1 MSPPMMTVLH
11 FIRPMIVVDYRGN
24 RHVFSENSMDYRVHS
39 NEDFKLLI
47 FTIFEAKFVQKIFAL
62 ILLNHI
68 SMATATKASKN
79 ICKLFVGNLP
89 WTVGHQE
96 LKSYFKEFGRVINAS
111 VIFNKKTGLSRGY
124 GFVTFNN
131 LGPLEKIENE
141 QKHILEGNY
150 LNIQK
155 T

>member
-1 MSPPMMTVLH
+1 M
-11 FIRPMIVVDYRGN
+11 
-24 RHVFSENSMDYRVHS
+24 
-39 NEDFKLLI
+39 
-47 FTIFEAKFVQKIFAL
+47 QKIIAL
-62 ILLNHI
+62 ILLKHI
-68 SMATATKASKN
+68 SMATTTKVSKN

-96 LKSYFKEFGRVINAS
+96 LKSYFKEFGRVLSAN
-111 VIFNKKTGLSRGY
+111 VIFNKKTGFSRGY

-131 LGPLEKIENE
+131 LAPLEKIENE